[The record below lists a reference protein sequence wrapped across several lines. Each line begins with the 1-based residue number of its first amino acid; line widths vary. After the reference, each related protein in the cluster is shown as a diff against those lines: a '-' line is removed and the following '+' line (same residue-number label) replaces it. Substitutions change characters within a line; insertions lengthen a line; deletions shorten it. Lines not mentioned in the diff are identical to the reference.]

1 MKYYVNV
8 DGAVYSIC
16 KELFNNYDN
25 DFIYGLVMDKDDTR
39 LNTVTASIINDINSK
54 LINDNQPNKKHV

>member
-1 MKYYVNV
+1 MEQYILLV
-8 DGAVYSIC
+8 
-16 KELFNNYDN
+16 NNYDN

-39 LNTVTASIINDINSK
+39 LNIVTATIINDINSK